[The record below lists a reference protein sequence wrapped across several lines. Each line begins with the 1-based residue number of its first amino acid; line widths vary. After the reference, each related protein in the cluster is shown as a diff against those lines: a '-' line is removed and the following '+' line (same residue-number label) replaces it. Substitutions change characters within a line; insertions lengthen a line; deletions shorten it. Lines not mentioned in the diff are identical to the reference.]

1 MQAKFDRAG
10 EDAWR
15 AGLSFDS
22 KTMGVDGLSAFVDYA
37 RGNTPDAGDAASPDQ
52 EEFDFTVDYQ
62 LKNGLFDG
70 LWLRVRA
77 SFLDQ
82 HGPTG
87 RDTDEIRLILN
98 YDLPVLSRSEF
109 AQVYRPCSDTSCRP
123 SRSQGISQRSLNT
136 KRVKLFT
143 KQGGSVYEKSN
154 PFDNPN
160 GPAGPVPG
168 SYLGIRG
175 KGQTQHRRHL
185 G

>member
-1 MQAKFDRAG
+1 VSFAVSTTDDDSRIRRPYGGSPSFVSLMQAKFDRAG

-15 AGLSFDS
+15 AGLSFDF

-37 RGNTPDAGDAASPDQ
+37 RGNTPDAGTLPHRTRRNLISPW
-52 EEFDFTVDYQ
+52 TTN

-98 YDLPVLSRSEF
+98 YDLPVL
-109 AQVYRPCSDTSCRP
+109 
-123 SRSQGISQRSLNT
+123 
-136 KRVKLFT
+136 
-143 KQGGSVYEKSN
+143 
-154 PFDNPN
+154 
-160 GPAGPVPG
+160 
-168 SYLGIRG
+168 
-175 KGQTQHRRHL
+175 
-185 G
+185 